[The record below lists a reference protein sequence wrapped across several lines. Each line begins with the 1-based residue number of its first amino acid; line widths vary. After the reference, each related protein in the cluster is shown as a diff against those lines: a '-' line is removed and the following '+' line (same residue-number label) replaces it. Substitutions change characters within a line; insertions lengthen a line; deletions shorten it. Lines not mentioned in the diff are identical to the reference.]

1 MKARTMAASVAVA
14 ALAVTLTSGP
24 AQAHRSPHPPKPP
37 VSHAKTLATGLA
49 SPLKVAFG
57 NNGSFVVAESF
68 AGQLTRISRAGKK
81 SSLYSA
87 PGHEIAGAST
97 GNGKTYFFD
106 NDPGNNPEGPPTEL
120 LPALL
125 KSIDHRGNVRTLADM
140 SKYEGKHNPD
150 GKTVYGVRYAS
161 TECLALAPYMQSTG
175 ELYSHPFSSAPA
187 RSGVYVGD
195 AGANVILHVDKRGK
209 TSLVKK
215 LAPEQVKLTPAV
227 IASLDEMGMKVPGC
241 MAGLNYYAQPVP
253 TDIEVKGS
261 WLYYTVLPGVPGES
275 ASAGKAYRMNLHS
288 GRTQTLATGLSG
300 PTGIAVSARGTV
312 YVGQLF
318 GEGVVRLDRGK
329 KTKVLDAVM
338 SGDVEIRGKTLAV
351 TTMVL
356 AEPPAGGSLVTGRI
370 RW

>member
-1 MKARTMAASVAVA
+1 MKARTLAAAVA
-14 ALAVTLTSGP
+14 AAAMAVTLTSGP
-24 AQAHRSPHPPKPP
+24 AQAHRSPQPPKPP
-37 VSHAKTLATGLA
+37 VTNVKTVATGLA

-57 NNGSFVVAESF
+57 PHGSYVVAESF
-68 AGQLTRISRAGKK
+68 AGQLTRISKTGKK
-81 SSLYSA
+81 TNLYTA
-87 PGHEIAGAST
+87 IGHEIAGAST

-125 KSIDHRGNVRTLADM
+125 KSIDHRGNARTLADL

-161 TECLALAPYMQSTG
+161 KACLVQAPYMRSMG
-175 ELYSHPFSSAPA
+175 ELYSHPYSSTPS

-195 AGANVILHVDKRGK
+195 AGANVILHVNKRGK

-215 LAPEQVKLTPAV
+215 LAPERVKLTPAV
-227 IASLDEMGMKVPGC
+227 IAGLDEMGMKVPDC

-261 WLYYTVLPGVPGES
+261 WLYYTVLPGAPGES
-275 ASAGKAYRMNLHS
+275 ASVGKAYRMHLRS
-288 GRTQTLATGLSG
+288 GRTETLATGLSG
-300 PTGIAVSARGTV
+300 PTGIAVSDRGTV

-338 SGDVEIRGKTLAV
+338 SGDVEIRGNKMAV

-356 AEPPAGGSLVTGRI
+356 ADPPAGGSLLSMRI